1 MYVKTLMVM
10 SMLFCIT
17 FASAQNLNTEIAI
30 EGETPFLLGKI
41 DKSGLTS
48 ENYNTWFNKNFDDYQ
63 VDQSTINELSKT
75 LKNYTIKVFLGTW
88 CGDSK
93 REVPRFYKILEACQF
108 LDSQL
113 EVITLSNKP
122 DMYKQSP
129 NHEEQ
134 GLNIHRVPTFIVYK
148 NGVEVNRIVEHP
160 VETLEKDLLNI
171 ITGNSY
177 IANYI
182 IVKKVDEQLKN
193 GTFKASKKNRKLLK
207 PHSVKLAELNTYS
220 YILSTTE
227 RQNQAI
233 DVLKLNTL
241 LFPEDAKAYEF
252 LANSYYSINQ
262 PKKALKY
269 YKKAL
274 KLAPDDQNLKSY
286 IAALKN
292 KS

>member
-1 MYVKTLMVM
+1 MYFKTLTMM

-17 FASAQNLNTEIAI
+17 ITSGQNINTEITN
-30 EGETPFLLGKI
+30 EGENPYLLGKI

-48 ENYNTWFNKNFDDYQ
+48 ENYKTWFNKNFDDYQ
-63 VDQSTINELSKT
+63 IDQTTVNELSKT

-93 REVPRFYKILEACQF
+93 REVPHFYKVLEACQF
-108 LDSQL
+108 PESQL
-113 EVITLSNKP
+113 EVIALSNKP

-134 GLNIHRVPTFIVYK
+134 GLNIHRVPTFIIYK
-148 NGVEVNRIVEHP
+148 NGVEINRIVEHP
-160 VETLEKDLLNI
+160 VESLEIDLLSI
-171 ITGNSY
+171 ITNNSY
-177 IANYI
+177 IPNYN

-193 GTFKASKKNRKLLK
+193 GTFKASKKTSKALKLDSK
-207 PHSVKLAELNTYS
+207 KISELNTYAH
-220 YILSTTE
+220 ILFTTSRE
-227 RQNQAI
+227 NEAI
-233 DVLKLNTL
+233 EVSKLNTL
-241 LFPEDAKAYEF
+241 LFPEDAKTFEN
-252 LANSYYSINQ
+252 LATKYYATNQ

-286 IAALKN
+286 ITALEN
-292 KS
+292 N

>member
-1 MYVKTLMVM
+1 MKDLTLTMM

-17 FASAQNLNTEIAI
+17 FASAQNLNTEIAV
-30 EGETPFLLGKI
+30 EGENPYLLGKI

-48 ENYNTWFNKNFDDYQ
+48 ENYKAWFNKNFDDYQ

-93 REVPRFYKILEACQF
+93 LEVPRFYKIIEACQF
-108 LDSQL
+108 PESQL
-113 EVITLSNKP
+113 EVVALSAKP

-134 GLNIHRVPTFIVYK
+134 GLNIHRVPTFIIYK
-148 NGVEVNRIVEHP
+148 NGVEINRIVEHP
-160 VETLEKDLLNI
+160 IETLEKDLLNI
-171 ITGNSY
+171 ITSNSY
-177 IANYI
+177 IPNYI
-182 IVKKVDEQLKN
+182 IVKKVDEQIKN
-193 GTFKASKKNRKLLK
+193 GTFKASKKNSKFLK
-207 PHSVKLAELNTYS
+207 PYSIKLAELNTYS
-220 YILSTTE
+220 YILLTTK
-227 RQNQAI
+227 RQNEAI
-233 DVLKLNTL
+233 EVLKLNTL

-252 LANSYYSINQ
+252 LANSYYSVNQ

-274 KLAPDDQNLKSY
+274 KLSPEDQNLKSY
-286 IAALKN
+286 IAALEN
-292 KS
+292 N